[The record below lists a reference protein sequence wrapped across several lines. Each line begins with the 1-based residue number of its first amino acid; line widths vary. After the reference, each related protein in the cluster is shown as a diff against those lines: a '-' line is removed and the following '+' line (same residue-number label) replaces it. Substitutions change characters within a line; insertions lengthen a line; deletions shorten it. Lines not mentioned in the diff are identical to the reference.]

1 MTGNGR
7 PGFQYSPL
15 EFVDA
20 VALRYSTAPPS
31 VALRELPGGIAEIA
45 FEVLNLLW
53 LFGSLGV
60 YRRGAWFK
68 PDELQALEE
77 EILTSSGLDP
87 LLRSALG
94 LIVGELARPNEQTAV
109 LPQACAAAAEWA
121 IGASARGTALAF
133 IELSAL
139 ACPLSGRLALLA
151 GRALKTHSKIREAEY
166 WLRRS
171 GKLAHLGRDWE
182 TLVLSQSSLGML
194 YWNQGATARAERHLS
209 RALRYAKKYKLR
221 GEIGVINHELFVVRA
236 TSDQLP
242 GVEQFAR
249 AAFRYYLPNHPRLP
263 HLAYDLAY
271 YWLMRGY
278 VHRVVPLFRELLPH
292 FPEPAQQIQVLS
304 ALARAAGASGDRD
317 SFAEAWAASQPL
329 LSNPAI
335 QTTRA
340 AALIDLGFGACHFE
354 LWAEASFCFTEA
366 VKAAEAL
373 GQHDLVIRAAACL
386 ESAENRDNPNTP
398 TRPETVTAGQNDS
411 ERLARAFLGAVSE
424 FGASADG
431 DRRVAAH

>member
-20 VALRYSTAPPS
+20 VALRYSAAPPP
-31 VALRELPGGIAEIA
+31 VALRELPVGVAEIA

-68 PDELQALEE
+68 SDELQALEE
-77 EILTSSGLDP
+77 EILTSNLDP
-87 LLRSALG
+87 LFRSALG
-94 LIVGELARPNEQTAV
+94 LIVGELARSNNKMTV

-121 IGASARGTALAF
+121 LDANAPETALAF

-139 ACPLSGRLALLA
+139 AFPLSGRLALLA
-151 GRALKTHSKIREAEY
+151 GRALKAHSKIREAEY

-182 TLVLSQSSLGML
+182 TLVLGQSSLGVL

-221 GEIGVINHELFVVRA
+221 GEIGVINHELFVVRV
-236 TSDQLP
+236 TSDKLE
-242 GVEQFAR
+242 GVEEFAR

-263 HLAYDLAY
+263 HLGYDLAY

-292 FPEPAQQIQVLS
+292 FPDPAQRIQVLS

-317 SFAEAWAASQPL
+317 NFMGAWTASQPL
-329 LSNPAI
+329 LSDPAI
-335 QTTRA
+335 QATRA

-354 LWAEASFCFTEA
+354 LWSEASFCFAEA
-366 VKAAEAL
+366 VKAAEAM

-386 ESAENRDNPNTP
+386 ESAENRDNPDTP
-398 TRPETVTAGQNDS
+398 TRPEAVSVGQNDS
-411 ERLARAFLGAVSE
+411 ERLARAFLGVLGE
-424 FGASADG
+424 FGASAGG
-431 DRRVAAH
+431 DCRIAVH

>member
-20 VALRYSTAPPS
+20 VALRYSAAPSTA
-31 VALRELPGGIAEIA
+31 ALRELPAGVAETA

-60 YRRGAWFK
+60 CWRGTWFE

-77 EILTSSGLDP
+77 EILTSSLDP
-87 LLRSALG
+87 LFRSALG
-94 LIVGELARPNEQTAV
+94 VIVGELARPDKKTAV

-121 IGASARGTALAF
+121 LGVDAPETALAF

-139 ACPLSGRLALLA
+139 AYPLSGRLALLA
-151 GRALKTHSKIREAEY
+151 GRAFKTHGKIQEAEY

-171 GKLAHLGRDWE
+171 GKLALMGRDWE
-182 TLVLSQSSLGML
+182 ALVLSHSSLGVL
-194 YWNQGATARAERHLS
+194 YWNQGATGRAERHLS
-209 RALRYAKKYKLR
+209 RALRYAKKYRLR
-221 GEIGVINHELFVVRA
+221 GEIGVINHELFVVRV
-236 TSDQLP
+236 TSNQLER
-242 GVEQFAR
+242 VEEFAR
-249 AAFRYYLPNHPRLP
+249 AAFRHYLPDHPRLP
-263 HLAYDLAY
+263 HLAYDLSY

-278 VHRVVPLFRELLPH
+278 VHRAVPLFRELLPC
-292 FPEPAQQIQVLS
+292 FPEPAQRVQVLS

-317 SFAEAWAASQPL
+317 SFTAAWTASQSL
-329 LSNPAI
+329 LANPAI
-335 QTTRA
+335 QATRA
-340 AALIDLGFGACHFE
+340 AALIDLGFGACHFA
-354 LWAEASFCFTEA
+354 LWPEASFCFAEA

-386 ESAENRDNPNTP
+386 ERAENRDNPDTP
-398 TRPETVTAGQNDS
+398 ARPQSMAAGQNDS
-411 ERLARAFLGAVSE
+411 ERLSRAFLGALSE
-424 FGASADG
+424 FGASAGCDW
-431 DRRVAAH
+431 RVAAH

>member
-87 LLRSALG
+87 LFRSALG

-182 TLVLSQSSLGML
+182 TLVLSQHSLGVL
-194 YWNQGATARAERHLS
+194 YWNQGGITRAERHLS
-209 RALRYAKKYKLR
+209 RALRYAKKYRLR
-221 GEIGVINHELFVVRA
+221 EEIGVVNHELFVVRV
-236 TSDQLP
+236 TSGKLE
-242 GVEQFAR
+242 GVEKFAR
-249 AAFRYYLPNHPRLP
+249 EAFKHYLPDHPRLP
-263 HLAYDLAY
+263 HLAYDLSY

-278 VHRVVPLFRELLPH
+278 VHRVVPLFRKLLPY
-292 FPEPAQQIQVLS
+292 FPEPAQRIQVLS
-304 ALARAAGASGDRD
+304 AQVRAAGASGERD

-335 QTTRA
+335 QSTRA

-354 LWAEASFCFTEA
+354 LWPEASFCFAEA
-366 VKAAEAL
+366 MKAAEAL

-386 ESAENRDNPNTP
+386 ERAENRDNPDTP
-398 TRPETVTAGQNDS
+398 ARPQSITVVQNDD
-411 ERLARAFLGAVSE
+411 EHLARAFLGALSE
-424 FGASADG
+424 FEASSNRG
-431 DRRVAAH
+431 SRVAVR